1 MRRLIRRLHGSD
13 AGATAVE
20 FALILPV
27 LLLFIFG
34 SIEAAITLFIGS
46 SMESAVLEASR
57 YGITGTEAGVS
68 RADKVLEIVG
78 AKTYGLLDMDKV
90 KMDTLVYQSF
100 ADIGQPEPFVD
111 QNGNKAYNAGEPF
124 TDINGNGKWDA
135 DMGKAGLGG
144 AGAVVVYRL
153 SYPWGIVTPL
163 LREAMG
169 ESVLN
174 VASVAVRN
182 EPYR

>member
-1 MRRLIRRLHGSD
+1 MRPPLRHQRCTQ
-13 AGATAVE
+13 GATAVE
-20 FALILPV
+20 FAIILPL
-27 LLLFIFG
+27 LLLFIVG
-34 SIEAAITLFIGS
+34 SIEMAINLFIGS
-46 SMESAVLEASR
+46 SIESAVMEASR

-68 RADKVLEIVG
+68 RADRVLEIVG

-124 TDINGNGKWDA
+124 TDINGNAKWDA

-144 AGAVVVYRL
+144 PSDVVVYRL
-153 SYPWGIVTPL
+153 TNDWGIITPVM
-163 LREAMG
+163 REVMG
-169 ESVLN
+169 ESVKH
-174 VASVAVRN
+174 VSSIAVRN
-182 EPYR
+182 EPF